1 LTFFGVTSI
10 LFVRESNGVMKKR
23 RVIVIGA
30 GIGGLTAALLT
41 AAQGLDTLVLERA
54 SAPGGKLRE
63 LEVDGRKIDA
73 GPTVFTMRD
82 VFEELFASAGASLE
96 DHLKLKRAE
105 VLARHAWTD
114 GSRLDLTGDIEENAE
129 AIGDFGGAAE
139 ARGYRAFA
147 ARSVDMLKTLDQT
160 FMRASRPNPLSL
172 AARVGLFN
180 LPRLMA
186 ISPFETLWGALGAH
200 FRDPRLRQ
208 LFGRYATYCG
218 ASPFQAPATLMLIA
232 EVERRGVWYVEGGM
246 RRLADAFKTVAERSG
261 ARFQFGAEVER
272 IIVEAGRVAGVTTRD
287 GERFE
292 ADAVVFNG
300 DVSALGAGLLGEAS
314 VSKRRPHQRS
324 LSAVTFVGV
333 GSARDFPLI
342 RHNVFFGGD
351 YEQEFNAIFKQR
363 SLPAEPTTYV
373 CASDRDDD
381 APKKPGEERLFVL
394 VNAPADDTRT
404 LTAKEVKSCET
415 AAMRLMQKCGL
426 KLEMRQYQTTMPED
440 FARLF
445 PATGGALYGP
455 AQHNW
460 RASFRRPGAHS
471 RVPGLYLAGGS
482 VHPGP
487 GVPMAALSG
496 RQAALALMSDLAS
509 TRRLF
514 PAAMPGG
521 TSTPSAMT
529 GGSA

>member
-1 LTFFGVTSI
+1 MG
-10 LFVRESNGVMKKR
+10 KR
-23 RVIVIGA
+23 RVIVIGS
-30 GIGGLTAALLT
+30 GIGGLSAALLT
-41 AAQGLDTLVLERA
+41 AAHGLDTLVLERA
-54 SAPGGKLRE
+54 PAPGGKLRE
-63 LEVDGRKIDA
+63 LEIDGRKIDA

-82 VFEELFASAGASLE
+82 VFEDLFASAGASLG

-114 GSRLDLTGDIEENAE
+114 GSRLDLTGDIEANAD
-129 AIGDFGGAAE
+129 AIGAFAGATE

-147 ARSVDMLKTLDQT
+147 ARGAGMLNTLDQT

-172 AARVGLFN
+172 AARVGLFDVR
-180 LPRLMA
+180 RLMA

-200 FRDPRLRQ
+200 FQDPRLRQ

-218 ASPFQAPATLMLIA
+218 ASPFLAPATLMLIA

-246 RRLADAFKTVAERSG
+246 RRLADAIKAVAERAG
-261 ARFQFGAEVER
+261 ARFLFGAEVER
-272 IIVEAGRVAGVTTRD
+272 IVVEAGRVAGVATRS

-292 ADAVVFNG
+292 ANAVVFNG
-300 DVSALGAGLLGEAS
+300 DVSALGAGLLGEDAAS
-314 VSKRRPHQRS
+314 PRRPEQRS
-324 LSAVTFVGV
+324 LSAVTYVGV
-333 GSARDFPLI
+333 GSACDFPLI

-351 YEQEFNAIFKQR
+351 YAQEFDAIFKQR
-363 SLPAEPTTYV
+363 RLPAEPTTYV
-373 CASDRDDD
+373 CASDREDD
-381 APKKPGEERLFVL
+381 AEKERGEERLFVL
-394 VNAPADDTRT
+394 VNAPANHGRALSAED
-404 LTAKEVKSCET
+404 VKSCET
-415 AAMRLMQKCGL
+415 AATKLMQKCGL
-426 KLEMRQYQTTMPED
+426 TLEMRRFQTTTPED

-460 RASFRRPGAHS
+460 RASFRRPGARS
-471 RVPGLYLAGGS
+471 RLPGLYLAGGS

-496 RQAALALMSDLAS
+496 RQAALALISDLAS
-509 TRRLF
+509 TKSLF
-514 PAAMPGG
+514 PAAMSGG
-521 TSTPSAMT
+521 TSTPSVMT